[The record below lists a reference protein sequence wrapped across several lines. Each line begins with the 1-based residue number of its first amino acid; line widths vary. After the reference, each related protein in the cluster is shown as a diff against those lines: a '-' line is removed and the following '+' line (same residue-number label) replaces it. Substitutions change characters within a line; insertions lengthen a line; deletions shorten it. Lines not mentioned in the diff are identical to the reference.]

1 MSCALWYIFHYLQWI
16 NINSPA
22 VIISPTFSIKLQEP
36 HAAVAKPIESFTN
49 VLEAVSPEKDSND
62 EDSYDMDSYDEDSY
76 DMDSYDEDSD
86 DEELEAVD
94 VDRRDADEG
103 GDVVSYY

>member
-1 MSCALWYIFHYLQWI
+1 MDKHQLTH
-16 NINSPA
+16 
-22 VIISPTFSIKLQEP
+22 VIISPTFYYTQEP

-49 VLEAVSPEKDSND
+49 VLQAVSPGKDSND

-76 DMDSYDEDSD
+76 DMDSYDGDSD

-94 VDRRDADEG
+94 VDRRRRRWG
-103 GDVVSYY
+103 RRKLLLVLCSTQ